1 MISYAEAKKRA
12 LDARPEYDYC
22 TVRKDA
28 YVFSCSKDEMCAGGP
43 DAPIVILKEDGRAL
57 NFTGYIYDHLSE
69 EDLDSFKLG
78 SEKEKKYLEGE
89 SSL

>member
-12 LDARPEYDYC
+12 LDAKAEYDYC

-28 YVFSCSKDEMCAGGP
+28 YIFSCTADELNAGGLG
-43 DAPIVILKEDGRAL
+43 PIVILKEDGHAL

-78 SEKEKKYLEGE
+78 SEKEKKYLKGE
-89 SSL
+89 